1 MLMTK
6 KDILKANG
14 IAPHEPTKAPR
25 PERRSQSHSLAGP
38 SSGKRKQR
46 GIKEE
51 QSDEELDQ
59 DETEAQRKEAELEVR
74 SLKPAICASNDGL
87 LPKGS
92 ARSAEESQAG
102 PSPREAREEEGQTR
116 TETSLYAW

>member
-1 MLMTK
+1 MTK

-46 GIKEE
+46 GVKEE

-59 DETEAQRKEAELEVR
+59 DAQRKEAELEVR
-74 SLKPAICASNDGL
+74 FLKAAICATNDG

>member
-1 MLMTK
+1 MTK
-6 KDILKANG
+6 KDMLKANG

-38 SSGKRKQR
+38 SSGKRKQL
-46 GIKEE
+46 GVKEE

-59 DETEAQRKEAELEVR
+59 DEIEARRKEAELEVR
-74 SLKPAICASNDGL
+74 SLKPTICATDEGL
-87 LPKGS
+87 FPKGS
-92 ARSAEESQAG
+92 ARSTEESQTG
-102 PSPREAREEEGQTR
+102 PSPRESREEEGQTR

>member
-1 MLMTK
+1 MTK

-46 GIKEE
+46 GVKEE

-59 DETEAQRKEAELEVR
+59 DETEAQRKEAELEVGF
-74 SLKPAICASNDGL
+74 LKAAICATNDG

-92 ARSAEESQAG
+92 ARSAEASQAG
-102 PSPREAREEEGQTR
+102 PSPREARKEEGQTR